1 MINILDPLKK
11 IKKLPWDLYF
21 SRKCE
26 NEINEVL
33 KIFKIK
39 VHYLINTK
47 IENN

>member
-1 MINILDPLKK
+1 MINILDPLKQ

-33 KIFKIK
+33 
-39 VHYLINTK
+39 LISN
-47 IENN
+47 